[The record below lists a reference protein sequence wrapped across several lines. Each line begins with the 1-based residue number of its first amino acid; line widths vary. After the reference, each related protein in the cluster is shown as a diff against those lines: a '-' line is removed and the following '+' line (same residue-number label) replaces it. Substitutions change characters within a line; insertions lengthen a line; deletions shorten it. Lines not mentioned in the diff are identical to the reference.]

1 MVEIII
7 VIIII
12 IIIIISKQYNNLHQ
26 TVETILTYNVK
37 VTHDTKIS
45 YIK

>member
-1 MVEIII
+1 MVE
-7 VIIII
+7 III

-37 VTHDTKIS
+37 VTHETKIS

>member
-7 VIIII
+7 VIII

-26 TVETILTYNVK
+26 TMETILTYNVK

>member
-7 VIIII
+7 VII

>member
-7 VIIII
+7 VIII